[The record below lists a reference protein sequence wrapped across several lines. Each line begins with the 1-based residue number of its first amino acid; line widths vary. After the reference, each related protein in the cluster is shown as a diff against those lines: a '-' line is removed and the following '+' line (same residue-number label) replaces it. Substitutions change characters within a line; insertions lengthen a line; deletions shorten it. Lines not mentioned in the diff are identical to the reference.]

1 MVLVFRAVKA
11 LSQDLQANGFVPA
24 VVTSRR
30 ERADAAVEVRRAA
43 ELEQEAKK
51 QKGGPA
57 ELRV

>member
-1 MVLVFRAVKA
+1 MVLVSRAVKA
-11 LSQDLQANGFVPA
+11 LSQDLQANGIVPA